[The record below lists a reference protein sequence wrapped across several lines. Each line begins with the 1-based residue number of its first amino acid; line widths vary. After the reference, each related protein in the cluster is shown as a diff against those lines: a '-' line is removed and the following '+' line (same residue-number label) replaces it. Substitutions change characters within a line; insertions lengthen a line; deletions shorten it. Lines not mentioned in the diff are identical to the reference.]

1 MSKDGD
7 SVKIFHELCDNKGPI
22 VILTKIKKGNIIGGF
37 TPLSWDCISNGKC
50 DLESFLFLINRLSKF
65 PKTTK
70 SLLSIYYW
78 KNYGAWFFNFGFG
91 YKTQK
96 NTELYVSDI
105 SAYQNGNEIIP
116 NKSLKQNYFEV
127 EELEVY
133 KIIFKLSY

>member
-1 MSKDGD
+1 MSKDDD
-7 SVKIFHELCDNKGPI
+7 SVKIFHELRDNKGPT
-22 VILTKIKKGNIIGGF
+22 VILTKIKKRNIIGGF
-37 TPLSWDCISNGKC
+37 TSLSWDCSSNEKC
-50 DLESFLFLINRLSKF
+50 DLESFLFSLTDSLKF

-70 SLLSIYYW
+70 TLQSIYRR

-133 KIIFKLSY
+133 KIKF

>member
-1 MSKDGD
+1 MSKDDD
-7 SVKIFHELCDNKGPI
+7 SVKIFHELCDNKGPT
-22 VILTKIKKGNIIGGF
+22 VILTKIKKRNIIGDF

-50 DLESFLFLINRLSKF
+50 DLESFFFSLIDSLKF

-70 SLLSIYYW
+70 SIQSIYCSE
-78 KNYGAWFFNFGFG
+78 NYGPWFFNFGFG

-105 SAYQNGNEIIP
+105 SAYQNGNEIIT

-133 KIIFKLSY
+133 KILF